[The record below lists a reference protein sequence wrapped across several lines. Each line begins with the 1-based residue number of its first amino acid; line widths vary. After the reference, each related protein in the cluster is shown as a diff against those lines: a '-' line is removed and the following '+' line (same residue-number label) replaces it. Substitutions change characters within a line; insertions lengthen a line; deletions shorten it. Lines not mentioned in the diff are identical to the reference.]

1 MPSFITESWLRQ
13 EFGLGHGTEIHLPA
27 HSKLTPSAAQL
38 LAERKIRT
46 RYIDDE
52 GRVYLSEGGLGS
64 QAQSQAQAHSQ
75 THAQRQTEQKV
86 TRVHP
91 LTSGNTQPANN
102 CAVCSSHVD
111 KKPELLTLLDDKELV
126 PKTHPRIRLRG
137 KLDTLIAQTVVVQTQ
152 FDPAK
157 KYPLLHKLLAD
168 LRSYIGNILRCEVT
182 GETLLPLGMGKFDDD
197 VIHRI
202 SHQPLKYL
210 GHDHI
215 LPEQG
220 HGPNVAQLNLLRALV
235 REVELEACSTFIDDT
250 YKLTREDI
258 VQGLNRLSS
267 AFYVLM
273 LITLVSESGITVS
286 LEKVA
291 SL

>member
-1 MPSFITESWLRQ
+1 MPSFITEAWLRQ

-46 RYIDDE
+46 RYIDEE

-64 QAQSQAQAHSQ
+64 QAQSQAQI
-75 THAQRQTEQKV
+75 QTEQKA

-91 LTSGNTQPANN
+91 LTSANTRPESN
-102 CAVCSSHVD
+102 CAVCSSHVE

-152 FDPAK
+152 LDPAK

-168 LRSYIGNILRCEVT
+168 LRSYIGNVLRCEVT
-182 GETLLPLGMGKFDDD
+182 GETLLPLGMGLLNDEI
-197 VIHRI
+197 IHSI

-215 LPEQG
+215 LPEQD
-220 HGPNVAQLNLLRALV
+220 HGANVALLNLLRAQV
-235 REVELEACSTFIDDT
+235 REVELEACTTFIDNT

-273 LITLVSESGITVS
+273 LITLVSESGIAVS